1 MVRRCIIPYLE
12 LSQVQHEASLDPS
25 LEHWYEERY
34 CAVLLS
40 GEKTSGINSLTKKE
54 KHTLLPNFADLL
66 K

>member
-1 MVRRCIIPYLE
+1 M
-12 LSQVQHEASLDPS
+12 QHEASLDPS